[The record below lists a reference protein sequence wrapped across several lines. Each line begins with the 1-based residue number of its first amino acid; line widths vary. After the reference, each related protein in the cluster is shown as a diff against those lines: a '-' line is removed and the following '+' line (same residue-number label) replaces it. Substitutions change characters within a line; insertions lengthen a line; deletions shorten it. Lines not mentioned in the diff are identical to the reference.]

1 MHRDIINQVRELL
14 DRHFDLV
21 EISHK
26 LKLDPELVRL
36 AADIINDMLT

>member
-1 MHRDIINQVRELL
+1 MHRDMINQVRELL

-26 LKLDPELVRL
+26 LKVDLELVRL
-36 AADIINDMLT
+36 AADIIKDILT

>member
-14 DRHFDLV
+14 DRHVDLI

-26 LKLDPELVRL
+26 LKLEPELVRV
-36 AADIINDMLT
+36 AADVIKEMLT